1 MVMFSKT
8 QNEMLMS
15 PKLSTIKKTHFDDH
29 TEGVLSFGN
38 QKSSIDCQV
47 CPMLEDQNRKINQE
61 LIDAKARIRVLEEE
75 VY

>member
-38 QKSSIDCQV
+38 QKSSVDCQV
-47 CPMLEDQNRKINQE
+47 CPMLED
-61 LIDAKARIRVLEEE
+61 
-75 VY
+75 